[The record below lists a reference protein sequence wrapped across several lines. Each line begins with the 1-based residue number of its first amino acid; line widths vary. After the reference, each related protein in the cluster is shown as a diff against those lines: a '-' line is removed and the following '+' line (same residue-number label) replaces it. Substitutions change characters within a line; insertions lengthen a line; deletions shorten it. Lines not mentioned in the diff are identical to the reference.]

1 MEFGQGCL
9 ESLVMDSKFWK
20 DKKVLLTGHTGFKGS
35 WLSIWLQNLGVNL
48 VGFSKS
54 VPTQPSLFE
63 LANVKDG
70 MTSIVGDISNFSHL
84 QDIIKEHKPEIVIH
98 MAAQS
103 LVLQSYNDPMET
115 YATNV
120 MGTVNLLEAV
130 RRTGSVRVIIN
141 VTSDKCYENKGLER
155 AYHEGDPMG
164 GYDPYS
170 NSKGCAELITS
181 AFRSSFFNP
190 TTYTKHKIALASVRA
205 GNVVGGGDWAMDRLI
220 PDIMRGIL
228 EHTTIKIRKPYAIR
242 SWQYILDPLSGY
254 LLLSEKLWSDGSK
267 YAEGWN
273 FGPPDDDIKPV
284 SWVIEKLGEYW
295 GQRVSWESDGEN
307 YLHEADYLRLDCSKA
322 KTKLG
327 WFPKTNLELALQWTV
342 EWYKQYEQKNDIRKF
357 TEQQIRKFSLL

>member
-1 MEFGQGCL
+1 
-9 ESLVMDSKFWK
+9 MDPKFWK
-20 DKKVLLTGHTGFKGS
+20 GKKVLLTGHTGFKGS

-70 MTSIVGDISNFSHL
+70 MTSIMGDISNFGHL
-84 QDIIKEHKPEIVIH
+84 EDTITEHQPEIVMH

-103 LVLQSYNDPMET
+103 LVLQSYKDPMET

-120 MGTVNLLEAV
+120 MGTVNLLEAI
-130 RRTGSVRVIIN
+130 RKTGSVRVIIN

-155 AYHEGDPMG
+155 AYREDDPMG

-170 NSKGCAELITS
+170 SSKGCAELVTY
-181 AFRSSFFNP
+181 AFRSSFFNLS
-190 TTYTKHKIALASVRA
+190 TYTKHKIALASVRA
-205 GNVVGGGDWAMDRLI
+205 GNVIGGGDWAKDRLI

-228 EHTTIKIRKPYAIR
+228 EHTIIKIRKPSAIR
-242 SWQYILDPLSGY
+242 PWQYVLEPLSGY
-254 LLLSEKLWSDGSK
+254 LLLAEKLWNDGSK
-267 YAEGWN
+267 YSEGWN
-273 FGPPDDDIKPV
+273 FGPADDDIKPV
-284 SWVIEKLGEYW
+284 SWVIEKVGECW
-295 GQRVSWESDGEN
+295 GHRVNYESDGEN
-307 YLHEADYLRLDCSKA
+307 YLHEANYLRLDCSKA
-322 KTKLG
+322 RTKLG

-357 TEQQIRKFSLL
+357 TEEQIRKFSLL